1 MRLSTIRQEDQLLVD
16 RQGDTLDPR
25 IKRGRVAKGKVV
37 CVCYRV
43 LLCVTSYRDTFPF
56 NISKLQRHYTVYLP
70 GVYRISQKCVLQT
83 Q

>member
-1 MRLSTIRQEDQLLVD
+1 MRLSTTQQEDTLSTTQ
-16 RQGDTLDPR
+16 QGDPLDSR

-43 LLCVTSYRDTFPF
+43 LLCVTSYRDT
-56 NISKLQRHYTVYLP
+56 N
-70 GVYRISQKCVLQT
+70 T